1 MSSLRYEWSVK
12 FRYFTFS
19 IFAIEKTFSEHLK
32 FHKDKQ
38 RNSKTFFTI
47 DLLTSN
53 GFPYHTLKY
62 SRIHPKYPMCILFVY
77 KMYTNYDEVKLSK

>member
-12 FRYFTFS
+12 FQYFTFG
-19 IFAIEKTFSEHLK
+19 IYAMEKTFSENLK
-32 FHKDKQ
+32 FHKDRQ
-38 RNSKTFFTI
+38 RNSKTFFIT
-47 DLLTSN
+47 DFLTSN

-77 KMYTNYDEVKLSK
+77 KMDTNHDEVLSK

>member
-12 FRYFTFS
+12 FQYFTFS
-19 IFAIEKTFSEHLK
+19 IFAIEKKCSENFK
-32 FHKDKQ
+32 FYKDKQ
-38 RNSKTFFTI
+38 SNSKTLFITDF
-47 DLLTSN
+47 LTSN

-77 KMYTNYDEVKLSK
+77 KMYTNHDEV